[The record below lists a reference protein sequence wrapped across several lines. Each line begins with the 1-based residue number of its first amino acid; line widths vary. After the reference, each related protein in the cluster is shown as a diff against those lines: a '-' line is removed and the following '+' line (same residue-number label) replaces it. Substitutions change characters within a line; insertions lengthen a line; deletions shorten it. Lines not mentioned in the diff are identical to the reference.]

1 MADHNRAAPGGP
13 LSSAGGGG
21 GGAPKRHVVIG
32 LPHLD
37 ALAEQQEPTIEDYCR
52 AAAEY
57 VTHATRL
64 AKEYVDDLA
73 AYEAEL
79 SAASVEADDDGSV
92 REEEADD
99 SAPPPRKRSRKK
111 PPSKGK
117 VAQIRLSAALA
128 RALLND
134 LRLRVA
140 QINQHRGANEVLR
153 LFDDAFPGERKVG
166 GSLRSVNADLSEMT
180 TENGLTLAIEIK
192 PVHLAVGR
200 AIWNRFGDIRS
211 FAVNIHLKFPFAVVG
226 AVTTY
231 PTRERRVSGNDS
243 SWKSTEHL
251 IERAVARFRKAGGR
265 DREDQAPYLL
275 EGTAVVVFDHETGA
289 IHDGLPMPG
298 NGLRWDEFVDRLV
311 EQYLLRFVEE

>member
-1 MADHNRAAPGGP
+1 MTPSKPR
-13 LSSAGGGG
+13 
-21 GGAPKRHVVIG
+21 VVIG

-37 ALAEQQEPTIEDYCR
+37 ALVDQATPSIEDYCR

-57 VTHATRL
+57 VTHATTL
-64 AKEYVDDLA
+64 DKEYVDDFA

-79 SAASVEADDDGSV
+79 ADAHVED
-92 REEEADD
+92 EEDD
-99 SAPPPRKRSRKK
+99 SEAEGEAEAGAKPKPSKSKRKK

-128 RALLND
+128 RALLHD
-134 LRLRVA
+134 LRVRIEDLNKGRA
-140 QINQHRGANEVLR
+140 KKEQIR
-153 LFDDAFPGERKVG
+153 AFATAYPGERKVG
-166 GSLRSVNADLSEMT
+166 GGLRSVNADLSEMT
-180 TENGLTLAIEIK
+180 PENGLTLAIEIK

-231 PTRERRVSGNDS
+231 PTKERVTSRNDTK
-243 SWKSTEHL
+243 WKSTEHL
-251 IERAVARFRKAGGR
+251 IARAVARFRKAGGR

-275 EGTAVVVFDHETGA
+275 EGTAVVVFDHETGE
-289 IHDGLPMPG
+289 IHPTLPPKDT
-298 NGLRWDEFVDRLV
+298 GLRWDEFVDRLV